1 MPRLSQNPPPPPAG
15 CVWSKEA
22 SRRTGLSVKTL
33 YNYRHLDKGPKPFP
47 VGRKLAYPLDLIEAW
62 LSEQRNPAP
71 DADAAHSSRPS
82 EPRRLRT
89 KRRTEHNAA
98 A

>member
-15 CVWSKEA
+15 CVWSEEA
-22 SRRTGLSVKTL
+22 SRLTGLSVKTL

-47 VGRKLAYPLDLIEAW
+47 VGRKLAYPLERIQAW
-62 LSEQRNPAP
+62 LDEQRNPAP
-71 DADAAHSSRPS
+71 DAEKAHSSRPP

-89 KRRTEHNAA
+89 NQTRQHAA
-98 A
+98 AA